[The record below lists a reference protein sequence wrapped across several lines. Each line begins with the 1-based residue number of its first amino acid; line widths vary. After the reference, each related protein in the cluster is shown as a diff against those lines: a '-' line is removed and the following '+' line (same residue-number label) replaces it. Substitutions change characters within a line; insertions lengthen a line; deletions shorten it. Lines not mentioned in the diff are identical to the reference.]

1 MLPRALP
8 LFAFTALLTACS
20 LFSPK
25 LEKPTL
31 TVVGVRMVHGD
42 LLQQTFRVTL
52 KIYNP
57 NDRVIP
63 IQGVSAELRVGGEVF
78 ASGASTD
85 PIVLPALG
93 DTQFDMTITA
103 ELALGIMKLSKQLSN
118 HADSIDYELTGAV
131 RLKSRWIKNLPF
143 HQTGALSL
151 KNVPN

>member
-8 LFAFTALLTACS
+8 LFAITALLAACS
-20 LFSPK
+20 VFAPK

-31 TVVGVRMVHGD
+31 TVVSVKMLHGD

-52 KIYNP
+52 KITNP
-57 NDRVIP
+57 NDRPIP

-85 PIVLPALG
+85 PVVLPALG

-103 ELALGIMKLSKQLSN
+103 ELALGILKLSKQLSS
-118 HADSIDYELTGAV
+118 HADSIGYELTGAV
-131 RLKSRWIKNLPF
+131 RLKSHWIKTLPF
-143 HQTGALSL
+143 HQTGTLPL
-151 KNVPN
+151 RDVPS